1 MKRNAMFKVTR
12 LSALILVCAMALMVF
27 AGCSGTPKEE
37 PTTEP
42 TTEATEA
49 AEEATDAPQETE
61 AAEESGPYYDADMT
75 AESMIVDA
83 AGQGKVG
90 NWGLGNEYEVQALL
104 TKYGQETTYLSQ
116 AFDMD
121 GFDDDSILMASAMTY
136 NELGLVKNSY
146 EGAYGYGDSVA
157 YIDMNDEGVA
167 MLEDNI
173 FCTSDFAA
181 ENPNTVKAFISAS
194 MKGWEYACANP
205 EEAAEIVFSY
215 GSSVSSEH
223 QAYMAS
229 EVKKLVETDTA
240 GNTVTEYGK
249 LDTEALQQT
258 LELAK
263 TYIKLEDSVSADALA
278 ALELSDIMDAS
289 YWEAAMAEGAVL
301 EAPEKA
307 DVTIQLKWLPQ
318 AQFMGY
324 YVALA
329 KGYYDEVG
337 LNVTITPGG
346 GDISETTAVYT
357 GQVDFGVTWVSNLI
371 AANAAGMN
379 LVEVAQVY
387 QRSGLVL
394 VYKINE

>member
-1 MKRNAMFKVTR
+1 MKKKVNRKLMT
-12 LSALILVCAMALMVF
+12 LCTLLLVFAMAVMSF
-27 AGCSGTPKEE
+27 AGCGSPA
-37 PTTEP
+37 TTEP
-42 TTEATEA
+42 SAAPSEA
-49 AEEATDAPQETE
+49 APSESAEASEAAPEATDGAYY
-61 AAEESGPYYDADMT
+61 AADASAGD
-75 AESMIVDA
+75 IVVDA

-90 NWGLGNEYEVQALL
+90 NWGLGNEYEIQALL
-104 TKYGQETTYLSQ
+104 SKYGQDTSYLSQ

-121 GFDDDSILMASAMTY
+121 GFDDDSILLASAMTY

-146 EGAYGYGDSVA
+146 DGGYSYGDGVN

-173 FCTSDFAA
+173 FCTKTFAEA
-181 ENPNTVKAFISAS
+181 NPNTVKAFIYAS

-205 EEAAEIVFSY
+205 EEAAEIVYNY

-229 EVKKLVETDTA
+229 EVKKLVETDTS
-240 GNTVTEYGK
+240 GSTVTEYGK
-249 LDTEALQQT
+249 LDEAAMQQT
-258 LELAK
+258 LDLAK
-263 TYIKLEDSVSADALA
+263 QYIKLEDSAAADTLA
-278 ALELSDIMDAS
+278 ALTLADIMDAS
-289 YWEAAMAEGAVL
+289 YWEAAMASEGTL
-301 EAPEKA
+301 EAPEKT

-324 YVALA
+324 YVALD
-329 KGYYDEVG
+329 KGYYEEAG
-337 LNVTITPGG
+337 LNVTIVPGG

-371 AANAAGMN
+371 AANAGGMD
-379 LVEVAQVY
+379 LLEVAQVY

-394 VYKINE
+394 VYKING